1 VDRKVRRPFSC
12 SEREMEMSLVTLLF
26 LAAQAAAPSPAVSDQ
41 LGFDVQC
48 MIASQTASEQAEGAA
63 KAGLTLATMFYF
75 GRVDSILSGDALMLR
90 MEQEAKALQGKPLAG
105 LMQQCGQFM
114 TTRGKAL
121 QDVGTK
127 LEQREQTRQLR

>member
-1 VDRKVRRPFSC
+1 
-12 SEREMEMSLVTLLF
+12 MSLATLLF
-26 LAAQAAAPSPAVSDQ
+26 LAAQTAAPSPAVSDQ

-75 GRVDSILSGDALMLR
+75 GRVDSALSGDALMLR
-90 MEQEAKALQGKPLAG
+90 MEQEAKSLQGKPLAG

-114 TTRGKAL
+114 TARGKAL
-121 QDVGTK
+121 QDVATQ